1 MGAIP
6 VPGPTQ
12 IMGVVLSFGRSINP
26 PGLIPI
32 NNLSPYRRNVSGN
45 EMIRIENDTL
55 TGTQRSQ
62 VSCRDAFPRDF

>member
-32 NNLSPYRRNVSGN
+32 NNLSPY
-45 EMIRIENDTL
+45 
-55 TGTQRSQ
+55 
-62 VSCRDAFPRDF
+62 